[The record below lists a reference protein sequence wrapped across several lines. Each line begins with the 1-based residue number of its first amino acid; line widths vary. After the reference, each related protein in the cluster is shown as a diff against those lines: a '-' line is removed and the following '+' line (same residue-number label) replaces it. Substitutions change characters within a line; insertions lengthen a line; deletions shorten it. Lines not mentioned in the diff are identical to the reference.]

1 MVDVEE
7 VVDHDVED
15 VVEDEEGA
23 GVAGGRVVEGGGR
36 GSSRAQGKWRRR
48 RWSRPQGMLKR

>member
-23 GVAGGRVVEGGGR
+23 GVAGRRAYSERRGR
-36 GSSRAQGKWRRR
+36 SRK
-48 RWSRPQGMLKR
+48 

>member
-23 GVAGGRVVEGGGR
+23 GVAGRRAVEGGGR
-36 GSSRAQGKWRRR
+36 GSSRAQGKWCRG
-48 RWSRPQGMLKR
+48 RWR

>member
-7 VVDHDVED
+7 VVGHDVED

-23 GVAGGRVVEGGGR
+23 GVAGVAGGRAVEGGGR
-36 GSSRAQGKWRRR
+36 GSSRAQGKWCRR
-48 RWSRPQGMLKR
+48 RWR